1 MAIKRARKRIVM
13 AGAFKGFKARA
24 LGLVRTLKRQ
34 KGGPPGE
41 PFREMARRG
50 QAVPR
55 PAKVSCEG
63 KGTPAT
69 AAGVVKEEMP
79 GGLGRWARSAQGPK
93 VEPGRRP

>member
-13 AGAFKGFKARA
+13 AGAFKGFKARS

-50 QAVPR
+50 QGPDA
-55 PAKVSCEG
+55 AEG
-63 KGTPAT
+63 KLSRAQPRSPAR
-69 AAGVVKEEMP
+69 GKGHRQPQQE
-79 GGLGRWARSAQGPK
+79 G
-93 VEPGRRP
+93 